1 MVLFSVI
8 FDCGKPR
15 KLPHKLPN
23 RGVIDAMMK
32 RVVIKMTDRS
42 FWILECILDYLWIHI
57 SVISTWILNQLIQVV
72 LRDTS
77 VTNN

>member
-42 FWILECILDYLWIHI
+42 FWMYSRLSLNPYFCDINMN
-57 SVISTWILNQLIQVV
+57 SKSTNTGSFKRYICYK
-72 LRDTS
+72 
-77 VTNN
+77 